1 MIKNDENKK
10 VTGSDISNELNSSTR
25 PTSFQKMKY
34 RKDAKGNLILKKK
47 MAIKR
52 TKHHVYFMDD
62 INKKKPLVTTIEI
75 ESYKKY
81 NLEGDEEIQEEIVKE
96 EDKQPLGETQVVKSN
111 GCCCIFQLIT
121 KINFFSDNVCYLICA
136 NNISMSYYILENFAL
151 IIEKNII

>member
-1 MIKNDENKK
+1 MEDDSNEEVAPVGRLDSFILSSNTPSTQNETIKPSLSEQRISLLEKK
-10 VTGSDISNELNSSTR
+10 LEEQSNQINELNSSTR

-81 NLEGDEEIQEEIVKE
+81 NLEGDEEIQEETVKE

-111 GCCCIFQLIT
+111 GCCCIL
-121 KINFFSDNVCYLICA
+121 
-136 NNISMSYYILENFAL
+136 
-151 IIEKNII
+151 

>member
-81 NLEGDEEIQEEIVKE
+81 NLEGDEEIEEEINKE
-96 EDKQPLGETQVVKSN
+96 EDNKQLISEAQIVKSN
-111 GCCCIFQLIT
+111 GCCKIF
-121 KINFFSDNVCYLICA
+121 
-136 NNISMSYYILENFAL
+136 
-151 IIEKNII
+151 